1 MLHIDPNTQNM
12 QKTSSKT
19 LVLKLLFF
27 SAHFCVSIYHSAVC
41 VLMFCLTFMRKLRT
55 LLRTNKVAY
64 VLGRTRREEVVSL
77 QLFVY
82 ITMFPAKPSKAVA
95 NRPLQGKD
103 EFK

>member
-1 MLHIDPNTQNM
+1 MVAFGTKN
-12 QKTSSKT
+12 
-19 LVLKLLFF
+19 V
-27 SAHFCVSIYHSAVC
+27 HSG
-41 VLMFCLTFMRKLRT
+41 LMFSLTFMRKLRT

-82 ITMFPAKPSKAVA
+82 ITMFPAKQSKAVA